1 VHGHKKANRDAGFTT
16 GNQGQSPIR
25 ASILAGDVK
34 ARHDK
39 MVELVETMRASYNVV
54 SKDSYIVMSAGSYIV
69 ESFRR

>member
-1 VHGHKKANRDAGFTT
+1 MAEQTEAARGVLKRGAQLVVSGAVLA

-39 MVELVETMRASYNVV
+39 MVEFTRR
-54 SKDSYIVMSAGSYIV
+54 VMSDK
-69 ESFRR
+69 R